1 MKIAIRTVFFHFLC
15 IAVFGIFY
23 YNYQSHFQHTMQH
36 ERNSLLDYILLSTT
50 IQAGVGISDIYPI
63 TNAGKIVMILQ
74 QLIMIL
80 THVFTLYFF
89 NL

>member
-15 IAVFGIFY
+15 ILAFGIFY
-23 YNYQSHFQHTMQH
+23 YSIQSHFQHSALQERKTM
-36 ERNSLLDYILLSTT
+36 LDYILLSTT

-63 TNAGKIVMILQ
+63 TTMGKFIMILQ
-74 QLIMIL
+74 QLIMIM
-80 THVFTLYFF
+80 THVFTIYFF

>member
-63 TNAGKIVMILQ
+63 TNISKVMMVLQ
-74 QLIMIL
+74 QVIMIM
-80 THVFTLYFF
+80 TQVFTLYFF
-89 NL
+89 VI

>member
-1 MKIAIRTVFFHFLC
+1 MYYSIWYFLLQLP
-15 IAVFGIFY
+15 IP
-23 YNYQSHFQHTMQH
+23 FQHTATQ
-36 ERNSLLDYILLSTT
+36 ERKSILDYILLSTT

-80 THVFTLYFF
+80 THVFTFYFF